1 MPIISAKRQITIPID
16 MCREA
21 GLAPGDEYECL
32 IADGRVTIIRKQ
44 AGAAAG
50 ILSQV
55 KGDPTVT
62 DDESLA
68 SALEDQHP

>member
-1 MPIISAKRQITIPID
+1 MPRISAKRQITIPID

-32 IADGRVTIIRKQ
+32 IANGRVTIIRKQ

-50 ILSQV
+50 ILRHV
-55 KGDPTVT
+55 EGDPTVT
-62 DDESLA
+62 DDESLS
-68 SALEDQHP
+68 SALEEKHL